1 MMKKLVVAAC
11 LALGLSACGVE
22 APLEEAA
29 ESGSVHQQGTAP
41 LSWVCGMDDCP
52 AGQCATSVKQSTSCP
67 GGYAYG
73 CTVITPT
80 SKCI

>member
-22 APLEEAA
+22 APEETP
-29 ESGSVHQQGTAP
+29 EPGSVEQQVVYPSTY
-41 LSWVCGMDDCP
+41 VCDPDSCP
-52 AGQCATSVKQSTSCP
+52 AGMCATTVVRSTSCG
-67 GGYAYG
+67 GGYSYG
-73 CTVITPT
+73 CTPITPT